1 MYAQSQCSGAIR
13 SSSAEYQRR
22 RDAWQLQ
29 ALAQTEPGSGSLS
42 TQGHRF
48 DRQRYCTH
56 SHSQRAKE
64 FSSAPATDEWGA
76 SCALLDALPPSGW
89 LASAGARRC
98 RSGTHSPTHRLSL
111 SCRRLM
117 PNCPSLLLPKLKSC
131 PRRVTANAK
140 LSPAKTAARDLNA
153 QRDVW
158 GGAVVQQGVALEADR
173 ERKGLGYAIAGDY
186 QPPH

>member
-1 MYAQSQCSGAIR
+1 
-13 SSSAEYQRR
+13 
-22 RDAWQLQ
+22 
-29 ALAQTEPGSGSLS
+29 
-42 TQGHRF
+42 
-48 DRQRYCTH
+48 
-56 SHSQRAKE
+56 
-64 FSSAPATDEWGA
+64 
-76 SCALLDALPPSGW
+76 
-89 LASAGARRC
+89 
-98 RSGTHSPTHRLSL
+98 LSL